1 MTSPTDFRLTWL
13 WRHAFVNPHV
23 DIAPQEQEY
32 FRDRYLSM
40 RDKVVILASRIV
52 TDLPDFTVH
61 DVNHIDALWETASIV
76 AEGAIAMS
84 PAEAFVFG
92 AAVLLHDAALSVA
105 AFPNGLADI
114 KKTVAWKDT
123 IARFSSEVPTDWV
136 DEPAPEVLK
145 RAIPEVLRRLHAE
158 HSAELVEQSWSLS
171 NGEPIFLIEDSE
183 LRYFYGRTI
192 GLIAH
197 SHWWPVSRIEVEL
210 SEDLGAF
217 STRTRS
223 KIDVVKLACLLRVAD
238 AVHLDQR
245 RAPRYLRSLVRPS
258 GVAAL
263 HWNFQEKLA
272 TPHVELDSVVFT
284 AGAPFTLK
292 EADSWWLAYDT
303 IAAVDRELREVDLL
317 LQSRSRELLKARRVK
332 GVGAPEQL
340 ARTIPTRG
348 WRPVDTQLRVT
359 DIPKIIESL
368 GGAKLY
374 GEDPTVPL
382 RELIQNSA
390 DAIQARRRLQNR
402 PGSWGTITISL
413 TELDNEDWLVIEDN
427 GVGMS
432 EQVLTGP
439 LIDFGTSFWQS
450 SLAIEEFPGLLANGM
465 KSIGHFGIGFFSIFM
480 LGSRVRVTSR
490 RYDRGEDTARVLEF
504 RGGTATRPI
513 LYPACLG
520 SSPLDGGTR
529 VEILLKA
536 KPSSK
541 EGLLGPKLS
550 LSEIVGSVAP
560 NVETTI
566 MVEEAG
572 ETKIVVS
579 AGDWLKVEES
589 VLISRLYPFRKDS
602 LSESNQGLMRC
613 LKDTSGRIYGRASI
627 WPSQFHFEA
636 RGYLTVGG
644 LRATRISNI
653 EGVFLGTC
661 LTAARDSALPLVTA
675 EVLSTWASEQAELI
689 SASRRFSDEDKAAC
703 AEVILEC
710 GGAISKLPVALW
722 GEEWLDEDSLRAL
735 LAGLDEIT
743 VKYGSE
749 ISYDENCDTVHPRE
763 FKDLFERHDEVLFV
777 PNRSGSMLNIN
788 REKWPQIITSVDTS
802 HCSNLAMFVWKI
814 IVESFKPCSE
824 MSIDGEVGTV
834 NNVTINRDVNIYTRS
849 DDDEFLEPLRPPK
862 VNANQFY
869 DFF

>member
-1 MTSPTDFRLTWL
+1 MTTTTDFRLTWL
-13 WRHAFVNPHV
+13 WRHAFVNPQV

-40 RDKVVILASRIV
+40 RDKVVMLASRIA

-76 AEGAIAMS
+76 AEGSIAMS

-92 AAVLLHDAALSVA
+92 AAVLLHDAALSIA

-123 IARFSSEVPTDWV
+123 IARFSSEISIEGVI
-136 DEPAPEVLK
+136 EKPAPEVIK

-158 HSAELVEQSWSLS
+158 HSAELVEQSWSLPS
-171 NGEPIFLIEDSE
+171 GEPIFLIDDSE

-197 SHWWPVSRIEVEL
+197 SHWWPVIRIEAEL
-210 SEDLGAF
+210 NEDLGAF
-217 STRTRS
+217 SPRTRS
-223 KIDVVKLACLLRVAD
+223 KIDSVKLACLLRVAD

-263 HWNFQEKLA
+263 HWDFQEKLA
-272 TPHVELDSVVFT
+272 TPHVELDSIVFT
-284 AGAPFTLK
+284 AGAPFTLA

-374 GEDPTVPL
+374 GEDPSVPM

-390 DAIQARRRLQNR
+390 DAIQARRRLQKR
-402 PGSWGTITISL
+402 PNSWGTITISL
-413 TELDNEDWLVIEDN
+413 AKYDNEDWLVIEDN

-450 SLAIEEFPGLLANGM
+450 GLAIEEFPGLLANGM

-480 LGSRVRVTSR
+480 LGSTVRVTSR

-504 RGGTATRPI
+504 RDGTATRPI
-513 LYPACLG
+513 LYSASPG

-529 VEILLKA
+529 IEILLKEKA
-536 KPSSK
+536 SSK
-541 EGLLGPKLS
+541 QGLLGLKLS
-550 LSEIVGSVAP
+550 LAEIVGSIAP
-560 NVETTI
+560 NLETAI
-566 MVEEAG
+566 VVEEAG
-572 ETKIVVS
+572 ETKIVVT
-579 AGDWLKVEES
+579 AGDWLNVEEP
-589 VLISRLYPFRKDS
+589 VLIGRLYPSRKDA
-602 LSESNQGLMRC
+602 LSDTHKGLMRC
-613 LKDTSGRIYGRASI
+613 LKDASGRIYGRASI
-627 WPSQFHFEA
+627 YPNEYPFEA

-644 LRATRISNI
+644 LRATKISNI
-653 EGVFLGTC
+653 EGVLLGTC

-675 EVLSTWASEQAELI
+675 EVLSVWASEQAQLI
-689 SASRRFSDEDKAAC
+689 SASRFCDEDKAAC
-703 AEVILEC
+703 AEVVLEC
-710 GGAISKLPVALW
+710 GGAISQLPVALW
-722 GEEWLDEDSLRAL
+722 GEEWVDEEGLRSL
-735 LAGLDEIT
+735 LAGLDEIS
-743 VKYGSE
+743 VRYDSNV
-749 ISYDENCDTVHPRE
+749 SYDENHDSVHPRE
-763 FKDLFERHDEVLFV
+763 FKDLFKKNDEVLFV
-777 PNRSGSMLNIN
+777 PNRSGSMLKIN
-788 REKWPQIITSVDTS
+788 REKWPQKITNIDTS
-802 HCSNLAMFVWKI
+802 DCSNVAKFVWEI
-814 IVESFKPCSE
+814 ISEVFTPCTEMLVES
-824 MSIDGEVGTV
+824 EVGQV
-834 NNVTINRDVNIYTRS
+834 NNTSINRDVSIYTRC
-849 DDDEFLEPLRPPK
+849 DVVQFIEPLHPPK
-862 VNANQFY
+862 VKGSFY
-869 DFF
+869 DLF